1 MTKYEEVRIL
11 NRALKKS
18 LKKQLRQTV
27 YTTRRFSD
35 LPAYITDNPFYP

>member
-11 NRALKKS
+11 NRTLKKS
-18 LKKQLRQTV
+18 LKKQLGQTEYV
-27 YTTRRFSD
+27 ARRFSD